1 MFATY
6 STTLSRTLFTCT
18 PSLAGT
24 PSHLAH
30 LQKAT
35 TTSSSRHHPHPHN
48 NKPIPDDQKAYDPK
62 KLDNLTDMLGKY
74 EYNFNHH
81 LRLLLDAL
89 DYYAATETVALS
101 RLCAVLGSATE
112 GGGGE
117 RREF

>member
-1 MFATY
+1 MTHLT
-6 STTLSRTLFTCT
+6 ST
-18 PSLAGT
+18 
-24 PSHLAH
+24 SH
-30 LQKAT
+30 
-35 TTSSSRHHPHPHN
+35 RH
-48 NKPIPDDQKAYDPK
+48 KTAAQIPDEMKIYDAK

-112 GGGGE
+112 GGGE
-117 RREF
+117 RKEF

>member
-6 STTLSRTLFTCT
+6 TSTLSRTLFTCT
-18 PSLAGT
+18 PLLAGT
-24 PSHLAH
+24 APHLSHL
-30 LQKAT
+30 T
-35 TTSSSRHHPHPHN
+35 FTSHRH
-48 NKPIPDDQKAYDPK
+48 KIASQIPEEMKIYDAK

-112 GGGGE
+112 GSGE
-117 RREF
+117 RKEV

>member
-6 STTLSRTLFTCT
+6 TTTLSRTLFTCSS
-18 PSLAGT
+18 SLAGT
-24 PSHLAH
+24 PAH
-30 LQKAT
+30 LTYLT
-35 TTSSSRHHPHPHN
+35 TTSHRH
-48 NKPIPDDQKAYDPK
+48 KSVKDIPEEMRAYDPK
-62 KLDNLTDMLGKY
+62 KIDNLNEMLGKY

-112 GGGGE
+112 GGGE
-117 RREF
+117 RKEF

>member
-6 STTLSRTLFTCT
+6 TSTLSRTLFGCS

-24 PSHLAH
+24 PAH
-30 LQKAT
+30 LTYLTAT
-35 TTSSSRHHPHPHN
+35 SYRHKN
-48 NKPIPDDQKAYDPK
+48 AQSIPDEIKAYDPK
-62 KLDNLTDMLGKY
+62 RLENLTEMLGKY

-81 LRLLLDAL
+81 LKLLLDAL

-101 RLCAVLGSATE
+101 RLCAVLGSATN
-112 GGGGE
+112 GGEDE

>member
-6 STTLSRTLFTCT
+6 TSTLSRTLFTCD
-18 PSLAGT
+18 PNLAGT
-24 PSHLAH
+24 PSHLNH
-30 LQKAT
+30 LTAT
-35 TTSSSRHHPHPHN
+35 ITSRHN
-48 NKPIPDDQKAYDPK
+48 SKTIPDSQKSYDPK

-117 RREF
+117 RRDF

>member
-6 STTLSRTLFTCT
+6 TTTLSRTLFTCSS
-18 PSLAGT
+18 SLAGR
-24 PSHLAH
+24 SAH
-30 LQKAT
+30 LNYLI
-35 TTSSSRHHPHPHN
+35 TTSHRY
-48 NKPIPDDQKAYDPK
+48 KTTKDIPEEMRTYDPK
-62 KLDNLTDMLGKY
+62 KIDNLNEMLGKY

-112 GGGGE
+112 GGGE
-117 RREF
+117 RKEF

>member
-6 STTLSRTLFTCT
+6 TSTLSRNLFTCN
-18 PSLAGT
+18 PSLAGA
-24 PSHLAH
+24 PAHIAH
-30 LQKAT
+30 LTAT
-35 TTSSSRHHPHPHN
+35 SHRH
-48 NKPIPDDQKAYDPK
+48 KTAKDIPEEMRSYDPK
-62 KLDNLTDMLGKY
+62 KLDNLTEMLGKY

-112 GGGGE
+112 GGGE
-117 RREF
+117 RKDF